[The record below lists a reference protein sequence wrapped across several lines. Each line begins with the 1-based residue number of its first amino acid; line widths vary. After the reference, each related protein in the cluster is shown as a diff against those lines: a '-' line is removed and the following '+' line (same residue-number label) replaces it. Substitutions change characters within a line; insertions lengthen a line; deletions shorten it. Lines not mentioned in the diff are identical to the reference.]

1 MQIARTTTC
10 LVLLFLCATSVFA
23 GSFSDRFID
32 PEDGMF
38 DTSEWLLT
46 HRGFLPVPII
56 ITEPA
61 VDNGLGIAL
70 AVFHEPKKPK
80 ADESS
85 VSNKESKEG
94 KSSDEKSSQSY
105 SERMSLPPSIS
116 AVMGA
121 YTGNDS
127 WIAGGL
133 HWGSWKNDSIRYLG
147 GIGRMSFNL
156 TFYGS
161 EDASLKFDYNLDG
174 WFIVQ
179 KAQWRISNT
188 KYFFGGEA
196 TYFDS
201 DNTFDTQGAIPP
213 VDNWQTDI
221 KNLGLGVLFE
231 YDGRDNIFTPSD
243 GLQVNFKSKIYIGE
257 GALDKSFEYI
267 QSDLGGIKWWKL
279 KDNLTLGWRIDGNFT
294 SGEVPF
300 YALPF
305 IYLRGI
311 PIMRYQGAHVLETEV
326 EARWNVTPRWGVVG
340 FTGVGRTAD
349 ELNDFGS
356 STSRHT
362 IGTGFRYMMARKL
375 GLHAGIDVAKGPE
388 EWVFYI
394 TVGSAWGR

>member
-1 MQIARTTTC
+1 MKIRSIILAI
-10 LVLLFLCATSVFA
+10 FFSGVFIDEPYA
-23 GSFSDRFID
+23 ASFSDRFID

-70 AVFHEPKKPK
+70 AFFHEPKKSKDDNANENGKGDK
-80 ADESS
+80 AADDEL
-85 VSNKESKEG
+85 NE
-94 KSSDEKSSQSY
+94 SY
-105 SERMSLPPSIS
+105 SERKSLPPSIS

-127 WIAGGL
+127 WMAGGL

-156 TFYGS
+156 TFYGA
-161 EDASLKFDYNLDG
+161 DDLPVQFDYNLDG
-174 WFIVQ
+174 WFIIQ

-231 YDGRDNIFTPSD
+231 YDGRDNIFTPAD
-243 GLQVNFKSKIYIGE
+243 GLHVNFKSKIYI
-257 GALDKSFEYI
+257 
-267 QSDLGGIKWWKL
+267 
-279 KDNLTLGWRIDGNFT
+279 
-294 SGEVPF
+294 
-300 YALPF
+300 
-305 IYLRGI
+305 
-311 PIMRYQGAHVLETEV
+311 
-326 EARWNVTPRWGVVG
+326 
-340 FTGVGRTAD
+340 
-349 ELNDFGS
+349 
-356 STSRHT
+356 
-362 IGTGFRYMMARKL
+362 
-375 GLHAGIDVAKGPE
+375 
-388 EWVFYI
+388 
-394 TVGSAWGR
+394 

>member
-1 MQIARTTTC
+1 MKRTILVTLVAC
-10 LVLLFLCATSVFA
+10 LISSGVWA
-23 GSFSDRFID
+23 GSFNDRFID

-46 HRGFLPVPII
+46 HKGFLPIPII

-61 VDNGLGIAL
+61 VDNGLGVAL
-70 AVFHEPKKPK
+70 AFFHEQKKPK
-80 ADESS
+80 GTNSS
-85 VSNKESKEG
+85 ENGKEDKQGETSEVDKT
-94 KSSDEKSSQSY
+94 KSS
-105 SERMSLPPSIS
+105 SERKTLPPSIS

-127 WIAGGL
+127 WMAGGV

-147 GIGRMSFNL
+147 GLGRASLNL

-161 EDASLKFDYNLDG
+161 GDSPVKFDYNLDG
-174 WFIVQ
+174 WFILQ
-179 KAQWRISNT
+179 KAQWRISNS

-201 DNTFDTQGAIPP
+201 TNTFDTQGAVPP
-213 VDNWQTDI
+213 VDNWETSI

-257 GALDKSFEYI
+257 GALDRNFEYI

-279 KDNLTLGWRIDGNFT
+279 KDNISLGWRLDGTFS
-294 SGEVPF
+294 SGDVPF

-305 IYLRGI
+305 IHLRGI
-311 PIMRYQGAHVLETEV
+311 PIMRYQGMHVLETEV
-326 EARWNVTPRWGVVG
+326 EAAWSFTPRWTIVG

-349 ELNDFGS
+349 ALNDFGS

-362 IGTGFRYMMARKL
+362 IGTGFRYLTARKL
-375 GLHAGIDVAKGPE
+375 GLHAGLDVAVGPE
-388 EWVFYI
+388 DTVVYI

>member
-1 MQIARTTTC
+1 MKRVISTTI
-10 LVLLFLCATSVFA
+10 LFYLLSGDAWA
-23 GSFSDRFID
+23 GSFNDRFID

-46 HRGFLPVPII
+46 HKGFLPVPII

-70 AVFHEPKKPK
+70 AFFHEPKKSK
-80 ADESS
+80 DDTKSESD
-85 VSNKESKEG
+85 KGETEG
-94 KSSDEKSSQSY
+94 KPSNDQLSESY
-105 SERMSLPPSIS
+105 SERKSLPPSIS

-127 WIAGGL
+127 WMAGGV
-133 HWGSWKNDSIRYLG
+133 HWGSWDNDSIRYLG

-161 EDASLKFDYNLDG
+161 EDSSLKFDYNLDG
-174 WFIVQ
+174 WFIIQ
-179 KAQWRISNT
+179 KAQWRIGNT

-201 DNTFDTQGAIPP
+201 TNTFDTQGAIPP
-213 VDNWQTDI
+213 VDNWETSI

-243 GLQVNFKSKIYIGE
+243 GLQVNFKSKIYLGE
-257 GALDKSFEYI
+257 GALERNFEYI
-267 QSDLGGIKWWKL
+267 QSDLGGIKWWQL
-279 KDNLTLGWRIDGNFT
+279 KDNFNLGWRLDGTFS

-311 PIMRYQGAHVLETEV
+311 PIMRYQGMHVLETEV
-326 EARWNVTPRWGVVG
+326 EGRWSFTPRWSVVA

-349 ELNDFGS
+349 ALNDFGS
-356 STSRHT
+356 NTSRHT
-362 IGTGFRYMMARKL
+362 IGTGFRYLMARKL
-375 GLHAGIDVAKGPE
+375 GLHAGLDVAVGPE
-388 EWVFYI
+388 ETVVYI